1 MATETPLDPDRH
13 IKVAGVG
20 IVTGLVIASLVLSI
34 RWWPGFYASVF
45 VALLLAGWI
54 VRDVRKD
61 FRDHV

>member
-13 IKVAGVG
+13 IKVAGAG
-20 IVTGLVIASLVLSI
+20 IVTGLVIASLLISVH
-34 RWWPGFYASVF
+34 WWPGVYAAVF
-45 VALLLAGWI
+45 VELLLIVWV